1 MLKFLLNKALVSVCK
16 IKLKDQV
23 SPLNYYDWIRSTFSV
38 SGQNF
43 SHLKENAGCP
53 ASPYFVSLITYTIE
67 ETGFSFVQWIC
78 TKQNDKQ
85 QTFEVLNVN
94 FHFSVSLYQSQIYI
108 YILQLFVLC
117 KNDVHLL
124 QKAYS
129 SHNSAYKARFILV
142 KKESLVF
149 HLKLFS

>member
-53 ASPYFVSLITYTIE
+53 ASPYFVSLITYLIGRLVSHLCNE
-67 ETGFSFVQWIC
+67 FVQNKMTNSKRLKFRMW
-78 TKQNDKQ
+78 
-85 QTFEVLNVN
+85 TFT
-94 FHFSVSLYQSQIYI
+94 SLWAYIRARYI